1 MFEKLGKNPEFQ
13 KVYKQGRSKANKYL
27 VMYVKTGESGP
38 SRYGFSVSKK
48 VGNSVVRHHI
58 TRLLRESVRKNDALV
73 KEGNRIIIVA
83 RKDVKNKN
91 FKEVDG
97 AVFHLLKI
105 HGILKWSDCVKK
117 ILLAVIHIYQKYI
130 SPLKRTP
137 SCIYTP
143 CCSEYAAQAIK
154 KYGAGKG
161 GFLAIKRILRCHPF
175 HKGGYDPV
183 P

>member
-73 KEGNRIIIVA
+73 K
-83 RKDVKNKN
+83 DVKNKN

-105 HGILKWSDCVKK
+105 HGILK
-117 ILLAVIHIYQKYI
+117 
-130 SPLKRTP
+130 
-137 SCIYTP
+137 
-143 CCSEYAAQAIK
+143 
-154 KYGAGKG
+154 
-161 GFLAIKRILRCHPF
+161 
-175 HKGGYDPV
+175 
-183 P
+183 

>member
-105 HGILKWSDCVKK
+105 HGILKPGHPVMVCCKSLK
-117 ILLAVIHIYQKYI
+117 ILIFTL
-130 SPLKRTP
+130 
-137 SCIYTP
+137 
-143 CCSEYAAQAIK
+143 
-154 KYGAGKG
+154 
-161 GFLAIKRILRCHPF
+161 
-175 HKGGYDPV
+175 
-183 P
+183 